1 MQQFKDEKNRKWD
14 VTISGLEL
22 KKVKSRLDINLM
34 SVLED
39 DFALLKEI
47 ASDIVLMGSILWVC
61 CESQA
66 KAMEVD
72 EDEFFTGLLGDSI
85 LDAQTALFEAIADFF
100 PRPQQRA
107 LIHKILKKSEQVSE
121 KALGIL
127 SKDTMT
133 ALDEMD
139 IDQLA
144 NSVINSST
152 NSLESAE

>member
-47 ASDIVLMGSILWVC
+47 STDIVLMGSILWVC
-61 CESQA
+61 CEAQA
-66 KAMEVD
+66 DKEGID

-85 LDAQTALFEAIADFF
+85 VDAQTALFEAIADFF

-107 LIHKILKKSEQVSE
+107 LLHKILKKSNQVSE

-127 SKDTMT
+127 SADAMT
-133 ALDEMD
+133 AMDKLDIEE
-139 IDQLA
+139 LA